1 MPIRGRFLAVIG
13 SAERSLITE
22 SQLLKETT
30 RQVKTDKE
38 KKHNAGNNSGRSV
51 SSNSSAA
58 PIPAVNVTRKKFK
71 CRYRAHRKVSTL
83 TAADAIANETAMTIA
98 QQKTTRLDSAIEQ
111 KSAQDRVIAALRLPA
126 ASRTTRRVKIGTK
139 KNRNAASNSG
149 KSATRNSNGN
159 SSNSLSSI
167 IRNVSSSRHNSLSSI
182 TIRNSSNSRNN
193 ARKII
198 DP

>member
-1 MPIRGRFLAVIG
+1 MPIRGRCLAVIG

-22 SQLLKETT
+22 SQRLKETT
-30 RQVKTDKE
+30 RRVKTDKE

-51 SSNSSAA
+51 SSNSKAA
-58 PIPAVNVTRKKFK
+58 PTLSGTRKKFK
-71 CRYRAHRKVSTL
+71 SRYRAHRKVSTL

-111 KSAQDRVIAALRLPA
+111 KSAQDRVIPALRLPA
-126 ASRTTRRVKIGTK
+126 ASRTTRRVKIGIK

-149 KSATRNSNGN
+149 KSGIRNSNGN
-159 SSNSLSSI
+159 SSNSLSI
-167 IRNVSSSRHNSLSSI
+167 IRNVSSSRHNSLSII

-193 ARKII
+193 ARNII